1 MIQQLNTQIIILANL
16 ISADST
22 IVAEPVGDN
31 WAESIAS
38 QFLGFVPD
46 HILPDWLKPI
56 LVMIAVATTFVSIV
70 PLLPLVLVLMER
82 KVSAWIQDRTGPM
95 RTGPWG
101 LLQTLADGVKL
112 IFKEDLIP
120 PQADKLL
127 FRFAPYLIF
136 TCSVAVFAAIPFSQ
150 SILVSDLNIG
160 IFYILSISSVIAIG
174 VIMAG
179 WASNSKWSLFGA
191 MRSAAQMVSYEIPI
205 GLSILTV
212 IMMTQTMSMEGIVAA
227 QDGVFSEGKA
237 IATFLGVEIKG
248 SILDWMVFRSPF
260 TFLAFFVY
268 FLSAIAEVN
277 RTPFDLPEAESELVA
292 GFHTEYSGMRFA
304 VFFIAE
310 YANVFAVCAIAST
323 LFLGGW
329 QGIIDEDQFIPGLF
343 ILTGKSFLLVFVMMW
358 VRWTLPRLRVDQ
370 LMNLCWKYL
379 IPISFFNILGTGIW
393 GLFFRVD
400 STLSIGIS
408 FLIISLFVISLL
420 GIVFNSFGKLTPHDQ
435 TALAGNIGT
444 TNLRRLE
451 SSWRDRHDH

>member
-1 MIQQLNTQIIILANL
+1 MIQQLNIQMIILANL
-16 ISADST
+16 ISTDST
-22 IVAEPVGDN
+22 IAAEPVGDN

-38 QFLGFVPD
+38 QFLWF
-46 HILPDWLKPI
+46 LPDWLSPI

-248 SILDWMVFRSPF
+248 SILDWMIFRSPF

-268 FLSAIAEVN
+268 FISSIAEVN

-329 QGIIDEDQFIPGLF
+329 QGIVDEDQFIPGLF

-451 SSWRDRHDH
+451 SSWRDRHEH